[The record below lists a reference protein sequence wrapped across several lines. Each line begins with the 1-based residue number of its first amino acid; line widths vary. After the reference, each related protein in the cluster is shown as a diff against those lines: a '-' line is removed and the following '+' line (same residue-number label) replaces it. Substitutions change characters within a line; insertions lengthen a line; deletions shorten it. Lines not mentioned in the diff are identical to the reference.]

1 MFSAQWFMY
10 QNQSERYLTVFCIN
24 RTTNV
29 CYDFIR
35 ITSVVAKSQLRNK
48 IRNKLK
54 NKLRSELKIKV
65 STEFV
70 KKVKNGLSLEIK
82 PCKVSYDM
90 RGHQI
95 RYTYVPLCIH

>member
-1 MFSAQWFMY
+1 MNDVRIIEFRP
-10 QNQSERYLTVFCIN
+10 QSLLN
-24 RTTNV
+24 
-29 CYDFIR
+29 
-35 ITSVVAKSQLRNK
+35 
-48 IRNKLK
+48 
-54 NKLRSELKIKV
+54 IKV

-70 KKVKNGLSLEIK
+70 KKVTNKLSFDIK